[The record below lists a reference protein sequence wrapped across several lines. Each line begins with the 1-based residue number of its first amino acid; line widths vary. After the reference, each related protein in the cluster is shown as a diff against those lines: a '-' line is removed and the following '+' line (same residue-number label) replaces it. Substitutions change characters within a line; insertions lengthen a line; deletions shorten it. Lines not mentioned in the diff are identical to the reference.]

1 MNFAIITDTSANLT
15 HALLENYGIGV
26 VPLEYSVDGV
36 NHTCI
41 SVEDI
46 DAHELYSTLHDKT
59 VQTTQTNPQRFVE
72 AMEPRLAAG
81 EDIVVVTI
89 SSGVSGTCNSAR
101 MAAGQLLESYPER
114 KIYIVDSLGASLGE
128 GMLALRASEL
138 RAAGK
143 TAEET
148 ARLLEE
154 LKQRVCQVFTV
165 EDLHYLRKGGRI
177 HGTTAMVGT
186 LLSVK
191 PILKGNEDGK
201 IVMSG
206 KVRGR
211 KRSIQA
217 MAEKYEAEVSNPAQQ
232 RVYIA
237 HADCAQDAEALAELL
252 RKNRPP
258 REILTVCYEP
268 VTGVHVGPGA
278 LALFFE
284 SEDGVRLR

>member
-1 MNFAIITDTSANLT
+1 MSFAILTDTAANLT
-15 HALLENYGIGV
+15 RAMMKKWDIAV

-36 NHTCI
+36 SCTCA

-46 DAHELYSTLHDKT
+46 DAHALYSTLHDKE

-72 AMEPRLAAG
+72 TMEPMLQAG
-81 EDIVVVTI
+81 LDILVVTI

-101 MAAGQLLESYPER
+101 MAAHQLAETYPER
-114 KIYIVDSLGASLGE
+114 QVRVIDSLGASLGE
-128 GMLALRASEL
+128 GMLAIRASEL
-138 RAAGK
+138 RAAGESLEA
-143 TAEET
+143 TAQ
-148 ARLLEE
+148 ALEE
-154 LKQRVCQVFTV
+154 MKACVCQVFTV

-177 HGTTAMVGT
+177 SGTTALVGT

-191 PILKGNEDGK
+191 PILKGNEEGK

-211 KRSIQA
+211 KRSIVA
-217 MAEKYEAEVSNPAQQ
+217 MAEKYEAEVVAPENQ

-237 HADCAQDAEALAELL
+237 HADCAEDAAALEELL
-252 RKNRPP
+252 KANRPP
-258 REILTVCYEP
+258 REIVTVCYEP

-284 SEDGVRLR
+284 SEAGVRLR